1 MKKFLILL
9 LYSACIYCQSSGLS
23 LYGVGGR
30 IDVVDPI
37 SIGLGNSNYFSGN
50 SKNINNDSPSSVW
63 RSALTRLSIH
73 SGVDYSNISDL
84 SNQYRHGLTSF
95 SIYFPVG
102 NKKVFGFGLQPIF
115 RINDM
120 RIVDETYSF
129 IGSDNSLT
137 KNPIAYKN
145 NYSINGGISQL
156 FLVYSSKLNSNFSYG
171 IKYSLLFG
179 NQVISDQLY
188 TYDVVVDTSISTS
201 LLIDEIVNDTTS
213 LFFLAN
219 NSSLTEIDRYK
230 KFNGSS
236 ISFEGRYGYHN
247 HEFVFSTLVH
257 NKNKIKIT
265 TEQNIN
271 NFISSTISQITSG
284 NFTSNFGFGYKNK
297 MSNNRGIVFESHHK
311 SPFNIPQS
319 VSIFNV
325 LPPKESSYHLGFFY
339 RHLNPKIGF
348 WNSFIYRLGY
358 YYKSKLFSDNNSFSD
373 FGFTLGFGIEY
384 INSSQ
389 SIDIAFRFGN
399 KESLSFI
406 DRDEKY
412 ISLHIGLTTGEKW
425 FMKRRRK

>member
-1 MKKFLILL
+1 MKKFLIVLL
-9 LYSACIYCQSSGLS
+9 CTTCIYCQSSGFS

-30 IDVVDPI
+30 IDVIDPI

-50 SKNINNDSPSSVW
+50 SKNINNDSPSSIW
-63 RSALTRLSIH
+63 RSSLTRLSIH

-84 SNQYRHGLTSF
+84 SSQYRHGLTSF
-95 SIYFPVG
+95 SFYFPVG

-120 RIVDETYSF
+120 KIVDEKYSF
-129 IGSDNSLT
+129 IGSNNSLT
-137 KNPIAYKN
+137 KKPIAYKN

-179 NQVISDQLY
+179 NQIISDQLY

-201 LLIDEIVNDTTS
+201 LLIDEIINDTTN
-213 LFFLAN
+213 LFVLAN
-219 NSSLTEIDRYK
+219 NSSLTEINRYK

-236 ISFEGRYGYHN
+236 ISLEGRYAYHN
-247 HEFVFSTLVH
+247 HEFVLGTLVH
-257 NKNKIKIT
+257 NRNNITIT

-271 NFISSTISQITSG
+271 NFVSSSTSQITSE

-297 MSNNRGIVFESHHK
+297 ISKNQGVVFELHYK
-311 SPFNIPQS
+311 SPFNIPRS

-325 LPPKESSYHLGFFY
+325 LAPKESSYHLGFFY

-348 WNSFIYRLGY
+348 WNSIIYRLGT
-358 YYKSKLFSDNNSFSD
+358 YYKNKLFSDNNSLID

-406 DRDEKY
+406 DRNENY